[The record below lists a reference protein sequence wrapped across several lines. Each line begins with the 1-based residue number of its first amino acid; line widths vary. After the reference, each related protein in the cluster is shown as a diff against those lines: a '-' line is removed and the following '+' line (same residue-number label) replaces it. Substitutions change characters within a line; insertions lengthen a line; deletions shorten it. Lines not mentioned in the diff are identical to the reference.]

1 MQKIFVVSP
10 TYNERENLPRL
21 AAGLFGLD
29 MPGLELLVV
38 DDNSPDGTADVAEEL
53 RAQYDEKV
61 HVLRRKGPR
70 GFAASYFDGFRLAA
84 KMGADL
90 IIQMDADLSHMPKH
104 LAEMVDMLNRG
115 QYDVV
120 IGSRYIAGGGVDVDW
135 PWHRKFLSGFA
146 NQVYTSTILG
156 THIHDMTSGFRVWRT
171 ETLLDLDID
180 RVQSNGYVFG
190 VEMVYAAYRLGY
202 RIGESPIYFP
212 DRQYGNSKMSSSIA
226 LEAAMRV
233 WQILFRYRH
242 LTPAMRKKHDYTP
255 STSDAGV

>member
-10 TYNERENLPRL
+10 TYNERDNLPRL
-21 AAGLFGLD
+21 AAGLFALD
-29 MPGLELLVV
+29 NPGLEILVV
-38 DDNSPDGTADVAEEL
+38 DDNSPDGTAEVAEEL
-53 RAQYDEKV
+53 REKYDEKV

-90 IIQMDADLSHMPKH
+90 IVQMDADLSHMPRH
-104 LAEMVDMLNRG
+104 LAEMLDMLNRG
-115 QYDVV
+115 NYDVV
-120 IGSRYIAGGGVDVDW
+120 IGSRYVSGGGVDVDW

-146 NQVYTSTILG
+146 NQVYTPAILSIP
-156 THIHDMTSGFRVWRT
+156 IHDTTSGFRVWRT
-171 ETLLDLDID
+171 ESLMDMDID

-190 VEMVYAAYRLGY
+190 VEMIYAAYRMGY

-226 LEAAMRV
+226 IEAALRV
-233 WQILFRYRH
+233 WQILFRYRR
-242 LTPAMRKKHDYTP
+242 LTPAMRKKRFAPPVSET
-255 STSDAGV
+255 GL